1 MELTTGTVLHTAGVL
16 YPTSKK
22 YRVNPCLS
30 FVLSLHMLF
39 YPIPNNK
46 SLDRS
51 KLNALADR
59 QINVTQKLKFVSSR
73 VENIVGT

>member
-1 MELTTGTVLHTAGVL
+1 MELTTGTVPHTAGVL

-39 YPIPNNK
+39 YPLPNNK

-51 KLNALADR
+51 KLNALADG
-59 QINVTQKLKFVSSR
+59 QNKCYSKIEIGF
-73 VENIVGT
+73 